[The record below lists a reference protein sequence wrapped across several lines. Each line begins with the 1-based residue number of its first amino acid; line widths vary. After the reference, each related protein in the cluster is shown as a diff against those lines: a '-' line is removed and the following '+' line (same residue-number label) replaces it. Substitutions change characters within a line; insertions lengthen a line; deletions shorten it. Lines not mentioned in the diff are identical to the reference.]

1 MVELATPWALAC
13 LPLPFFVWY
22 VVPRKIIQPRHAVIV
37 PFFDVLLQQ
46 RRNLQTELNNPPLWL
61 MLAWALLVLAVAG
74 PRWVGDA
81 KPLAHEG
88 HNIMLALDISG
99 SMAITDMNINHR
111 AIARIQVVKH
121 TAKMFVNERVGDKI
135 GLLLFGTRA
144 YLQTPLTSDRHSVIM
159 RIDDASVGLAGKS
172 TSLGDPIA
180 LAIKHLQHTPKQ
192 GRLII
197 LLTDGASN
205 SGTIPPLKAADLA
218 RAEGIK
224 IHTIGLGSE
233 SAMNPMSGFYYPGGA
248 GLDLDEGTLKTI
260 ASTTGGHYFRATD
273 HASLQ
278 AIYALINR
286 METVAQEQRSTRP
299 LREYYPWP
307 LALAFIILLCGV
319 WHHIMPLQW
328 RTRP

>member
-1 MVELATPWALAC
+1 MVELATPWTLAC
-13 LPLPFFVWY
+13 LPLPLFVWY
-22 VVPRKIIQPRHAVIV
+22 VMPRKTIQPRHAVIV
-37 PFFDVLLQQ
+37 PFFDALQEK
-46 RRNLQTELNNPPLWL
+46 RRNQPTDAKTPPAWL
-61 MLAWALLVLAVAG
+61 MLAWALLVLALAG
-74 PRWVGDA
+74 PRWVGEA
-81 KPLAHEG
+81 RPLAHEG

-111 AIARIQVVKH
+111 PIARIQVVKH
-121 TAKMFVNERVGDKI
+121 TAKMFVRERIGDKV

-144 YLQTPLTSDRHSVIM
+144 YLQTPLTNDRHSVIM
-159 RIDDASVGLAGKS
+159 RIDDASVGLAGQS

-205 SGTIPPLKAADLA
+205 SGTLPPLKAAELA

-224 IHTIGLGSE
+224 IHTIGLGSA
-233 SAMNPMSGFYYPGGA
+233 STKDAISGLYYPPAA
-248 GLDLDEGTLKTI
+248 GLDLDETTLKTI
-260 ASTTGGHYFRATD
+260 ASTTGGEYFRATD

-286 METVAQEQRSTRP
+286 METVSQEQLSTRP
-299 LREYYPWP
+299 RHEYYPWP
-307 LALAFIILLCGV
+307 LALAFITLLGGV
-319 WHHIMPLQW
+319 WHQIMPFRW